1 MTEVNTPGWHSWV
14 KETVSSSRRSPPS
27 KHGLLAPF
35 QKRPF
40 SWHPT
45 PQISAACL
53 SISYSRRH
61 RVGTLSRLAPLAQC
75 YDCEIN
81 SCSHVEPQCIPLRC
95 YVVTLLHEYHDLF
108 SHPALDGNL
117 CPSQIWA
124 LTPSCIFTFNIIH
137 SLYFSTAG
145 QAFFF
150 FFFCMLPLFNKIFVS
165 YYRSKQFFR
174 CQIKWWKMRPRQSK
188 QHVLQNIF
196 SLEKCGQKYSEGDWG
211 TSKASRVR
219 AVESAGLA
227 SFAWACVHSQSL
239 SLPWCPFERKL
250 FPDKEHYKDSTGV
263 PTVAQR

>member
-150 FFFCMLPLFNKIFVS
+150 FFFACFLYSTKFLSAITDQNSSSDAKLNGGKWGHDRVNNTCCKTYS
-165 YYRSKQFFR
+165 AWRSVAKNTL
-174 CQIKWWKMRPRQSK
+174 KETEAPPRPRGSGLWN
-188 QHVLQNIF
+188 LQ
-196 SLEKCGQKYSEGDWG
+196 D
-211 TSKASRVR
+211 
-219 AVESAGLA
+219 
-227 SFAWACVHSQSL
+227 
-239 SLPWCPFERKL
+239 
-250 FPDKEHYKDSTGV
+250 
-263 PTVAQR
+263 